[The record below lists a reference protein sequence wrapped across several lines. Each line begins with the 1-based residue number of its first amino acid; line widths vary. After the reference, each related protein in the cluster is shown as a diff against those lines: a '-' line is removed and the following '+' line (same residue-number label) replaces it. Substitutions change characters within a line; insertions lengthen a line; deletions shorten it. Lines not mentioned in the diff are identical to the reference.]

1 MYILRKTLAVSILVS
16 VCAGANA
23 GGEKDCLLQ
32 GTVNQGD
39 QDATT
44 VKIHSV
50 KKYDDESRCKVRR
63 GQKMEF
69 KLPADTRVKDAPDGS
84 EVQYR
89 YRSDEQGQSTT
100 ELISVGA

>member
-1 MYILRKTLAVSILVS
+1 MYILRKVIAVSILVS
-16 VCAGANA
+16 ACAGATA

-39 QDATT
+39 QDATM

-89 YRSDEQGQSTT
+89 YRTDERGQSTT

>member
-1 MYILRKTLAVSILVS
+1 MYILRKTIAVSILVS
-16 VCAGANA
+16 VCSVANA

-32 GTVNQGD
+32 GTVNQGG
-39 QDATT
+39 QDATS

-89 YRSDEQGQSTT
+89 YRTDEQGQSTT

>member
-1 MYILRKTLAVSILVS
+1 MNILRKTISVSILVS
-16 VCAGANA
+16 VISVANA

-32 GTVNQGD
+32 GTDSQSG
-39 QDATT
+39 QDATS
-44 VKIHSV
+44 VKIQSI

-89 YRSDEQGQSTT
+89 YRTDEQGQSTT